1 MWASAK
7 DNDLFRASQEAR
19 LEGPVLSH
27 SHLFTLGLSAN
38 EDPKN
43 MAFGVPKRCLFAK
56 TKVRQEVEREIP
68 VPTPYVQT
76 LEVVKQAP

>member
-1 MWASAK
+1 
-7 DNDLFRASQEAR
+7 
-19 LEGPVLSH
+19 
-27 SHLFTLGLSAN
+27 
-38 EDPKN
+38 